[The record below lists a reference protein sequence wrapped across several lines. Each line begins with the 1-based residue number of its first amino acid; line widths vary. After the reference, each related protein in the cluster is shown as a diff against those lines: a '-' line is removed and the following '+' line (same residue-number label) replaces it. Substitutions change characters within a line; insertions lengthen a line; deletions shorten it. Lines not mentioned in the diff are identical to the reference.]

1 VGKKYLKKRIV
12 AKTRREV
19 RKERR
24 LYHHRKREN
33 WYPNSTRS

>member
-1 VGKKYLKKRIV
+1 MV

-24 LYHHRKREN
+24 PYHHRKR
-33 WYPNSTRS
+33 PQ